1 MNTPDSPLNCPKGC
15 DVKTLIIDDE
25 KNICTTIQGI
35 LEDEGFEVDYA
46 LTFSEGYEKLKSQMY
61 DFLFLDI
68 WLPDKDGIEG
78 LKEIKRYYP
87 EIEVVMISGHGNIE
101 NAVEAIRFGA
111 WDFLEKPLSLERIVL
126 IVKHLEDKLRL
137 IHDLREYKFNTL
149 KRYDLIGTSS
159 RMAELKKKIEKIAPT
174 NAWVMI
180 TGENG
185 TGKEHVARLVHMLSK
200 RDKKNFVEIN
210 CAAIPS
216 DLIESEMFG
225 HEKGSYTGAH
235 ATTKGKFEMA
245 DGGTVFLDEIGDME
259 LAAQAKLLRVLE
271 TSQFTRVG
279 GNELISS
286 DFRLICATNKNLEE
300 EIKAGNFREDLYYR
314 INVVPFVVPPLRERS
329 EDIPSLVSFFVREAC
344 SMNGM
349 PLRKIDEELMIA
361 FTRFA
366 WPGNVRQLKN
376 IVERMVVLADEDT
389 LTVEDA
395 PSFLLGAPEKPVKY
409 DIEFSYTLKH
419 AKENFEKYYIQNV
432 LKNNAWNIS
441 KSAKTLDIERTYL
454 HRKIKQYDL
463 DKDKNGG

>member
-1 MNTPDSPLNCPKGC
+1 MTL
-15 DVKTLIIDDE
+15 KTLIIDDE

-35 LEDEGFEVDYA
+35 LEDEGYEVDYA

-126 IVKHLEDKLRL
+126 IVKHLEDKLKL

-149 KRYDLIGTSS
+149 KKYDLIGSSS
-159 RMAELKKKIEKIAPT
+159 RMAELKRKIEKIAPT
-174 NAWVMI
+174 NAWVLI

-279 GNELISS
+279 GNELIQS

-329 EDIPSLVSFFVREAC
+329 EDIPPLVNFFVREAC

-349 PLRKIDEELMIA
+349 PLRRIDDDLMDA
-361 FTRFA
+361 FTRFE

-419 AKENFEKYYIQNV
+419 AKENFEKYYILNV
-432 LKNNAWNIS
+432 LKSNSWNIS
-441 KSAKTLDIERTYL
+441 RSAKTLDIERTYL

>member
-1 MNTPDSPLNCPKGC
+1 MTL
-15 DVKTLIIDDE
+15 KTLIIDDE

-35 LEDEGFEVDYA
+35 LEDEGYEVDYA

-126 IVKHLEDKLRL
+126 IVKHLEDKLKL

-149 KRYDLIGTSS
+149 KKYDLIGSSS
-159 RMAELKKKIEKIAPT
+159 RMAELKRKIEKIAPT
-174 NAWVMI
+174 NAWVLI

-279 GNELISS
+279 GNELIQS

-329 EDIPSLVSFFVREAC
+329 EDIPPLVNFFVREAC

-349 PLRKIDEELMIA
+349 PLRRIDDHLMDA
-361 FTRFA
+361 FTRFE

-419 AKENFEKYYIQNV
+419 AKENFEKYYILNV
-432 LKNNAWNIS
+432 LKSNSWNIS
-441 KSAKTLDIERTYL
+441 RSAKTLDIERTYL